1 MPSIQAQVAIGLP
14 VYNGQTF
21 LASTLDSLLAQTFGD
36 FELIISDNASSD
48 GTEEICRA
56 YAQQDPRIRYIRQP
70 KNLGAV
76 PNFNKVFEI
85 SDAPYFKWAA
95 VDDQCDPTYLEKAV
109 RVLDSNPDVVWC
121 HSRSSHIDASGH
133 LLEDPDS
140 LNVSYVERE
149 ADAPNARFRAVLLG
163 EKGSLDSY
171 GLMRSSVLRTTPL
184 YLPYYGPEKVLMAEL
199 ALLGRYKEIP
209 ETLFF
214 PRVVAEGSG
223 NVQSAA
229 EQQAFADTQTTHVFQ
244 LTRLRFLHGHLSAI
258 RRSAPSWTEAAKCHL
273 AVLQWVFQVSKWH
286 KVLVKGVRG
295 QGVGGGNV
303 ERIKSMARKNT
314 EDQQQHP
321 VGSN

>member
-1 MPSIQAQVAIGLP
+1 MSSIQAQVAIGLP

-21 LASTLDSLLAQTFGD
+21 LASTLECLLAQTFGD

-48 GTEEICRA
+48 GTEEICRS
-56 YAQQDPRIRYIRQP
+56 YARWDPRIRYIRQP

-149 ADAPNARFRAVLLG
+149 ADTPNARFKAVLLG

-171 GLMRSSVLRTTPL
+171 GLMRSNVLRETPL

-199 ALLGRYKEIP
+199 AILGRYKEIP
-209 ETLFF
+209 EILFF

-244 LTRLRFLHGHLSAI
+244 LTRLRFLHG
-258 RRSAPSWTEAAKCHL
+258 
-273 AVLQWVFQVSKWH
+273 
-286 KVLVKGVRG
+286 
-295 QGVGGGNV
+295 
-303 ERIKSMARKNT
+303 
-314 EDQQQHP
+314 
-321 VGSN
+321 